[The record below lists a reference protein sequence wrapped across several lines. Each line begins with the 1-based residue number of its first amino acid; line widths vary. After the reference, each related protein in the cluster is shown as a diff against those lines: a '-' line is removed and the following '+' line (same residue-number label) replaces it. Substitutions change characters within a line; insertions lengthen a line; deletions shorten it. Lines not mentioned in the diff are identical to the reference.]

1 MSETKIEYLEAYK
14 EIEPYRNEEFLEA
27 MDRLRNNKELRGYL
41 RKAAFPRIPG
51 FLNSTFEFFIS
62 LYVKHN
68 LRNVKTPY
76 EFQATI
82 IKTVIGKMID
92 KTINNISFSG
102 MDRLDKDK
110 RYLFLSN
117 HRDIVLD
124 PALTNYMMTK
134 NSMPTFEI
142 AFGDNLLINELVADL
157 IRINKS
163 FIVKRN
169 HKSPR
174 AQLEATMVLS
184 KYIWYTLHTYDSV
197 WIAQREGRA
206 KDGNDMT
213 NPAILKMFF
222 LSQRKGGLPFNEFM
236 NELKLV
242 PIAISYEFDPCDRL
256 KAREMERRD
265 KQEVYVKRKGE
276 DFISMIKGITDY
288 KGNVHISV
296 GQPLYGDYKDS
307 REAADDIDK
316 FIHCNYKL
324 WPSNYAAYDR
334 LHKTDK
340 YAEKYDD
347 AYKEKFFKRFERLPE
362 NILEYALKAYS
373 KPVENA
379 ESYTES

>member
-1 MSETKIEYLEAYK
+1 MLK
-14 EIEPYRNEEFLEA
+14 EI
-27 MDRLRNNKELRGYL
+27 
-41 RKAAFPRIPG
+41 I
-51 FLNSTFEFFIS
+51 
-62 LYVKHN
+62 
-68 LRNVKTPY
+68 
-76 EFQATI
+76 
-82 IKTVIGKMID
+82 
-92 KTINNISFSG
+92 
-102 MDRLDKDK
+102 
-110 RYLFLSN
+110 
-117 HRDIVLD
+117 
-124 PALTNYMMTK
+124 
-134 NSMPTFEI
+134 
-142 AFGDNLLINELVADL
+142 
-157 IRINKS
+157 
-163 FIVKRN
+163 
-169 HKSPR
+169 KSPR
-174 AQLEATMVLS
+174 AQIEATIVLS

-222 LSQRKGGLPFNEFM
+222 LSQRKGGLPFNEFL

-288 KGNVHISV
+288 KGNVHIAV
-296 GQPLYGDYKDS
+296 GSPLSGNYNNS

-340 YAEKYDD
+340 YADKYDD
-347 AYKEKFFKRFERLPE
+347 AYTEKFL
-362 NILEYALKAYS
+362 
-373 KPVENA
+373 
-379 ESYTES
+379 

>member
-1 MSETKIEYLEAYK
+1 MSEAKVEYLEEYK
-14 EIEPYRNEEFLEA
+14 EIEPYRDEEFLNA
-27 MDRLRNNKELRGYL
+27 MNRLRNNKELRGYL

-51 FLNSTFEFFIS
+51 FLNSTFEIFIS
-62 LYVKHN
+62 LYVKYN

-92 KTINNISFSG
+92 KTINEISFSG
-102 MDRLDKDK
+102 IEKLDKEK

-174 AQLEATMVLS
+174 AQIEATIVLS

-236 NELKLV
+236 NELRLV

-288 KGNVHISV
+288 KGNVHIAV
-296 GQPLYGDYKDS
+296 GSPLYGNYNDS

-316 FIHCNYKL
+316 FIHTNYKL

-340 YAEKYDD
+340 YSDKYDES
-347 AYKEKFFKRFERLPE
+347 YKEKFFKRFKRLPE

-379 ESYTES
+379 ESYINS